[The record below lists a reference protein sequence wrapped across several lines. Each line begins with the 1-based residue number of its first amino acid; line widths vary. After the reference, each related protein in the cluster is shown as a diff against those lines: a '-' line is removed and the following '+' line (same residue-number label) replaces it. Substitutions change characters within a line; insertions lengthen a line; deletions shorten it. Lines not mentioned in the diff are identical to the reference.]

1 MIGFHGVTW
10 AQVARGIALF
20 LLGALLGALGATIN
34 LGGRLEQFAMDNE
47 RLVDRLSD
55 LEDKYERLQQQPA
68 SSLQV
73 KDIVVELVDFRG
85 DERTALQLRKYVR
98 DLLQD
103 HIIGEDVSDVNHI
116 LLQQLVH
123 DRRIVL
129 EKREWHI
136 EVIMSSI
143 TWETY
148 FLYVTVGTTL
158 SQ

>member
-1 MIGFHGVTW
+1 MSFFSVTR
-10 AQVARGIALF
+10 AQIVRGSALL
-20 LLGALLGALGATIN
+20 LLGILLGALGATFH
-34 LGGRLEQFAMDNE
+34 LGALVESLTMDKE
-47 RLVDRLSD
+47 RLVDRLTD
-55 LEDKYERLQQQPA
+55 LEEKYEKLLQQPA
-68 SSLQV
+68 SRLQV

-85 DERTALQLRKYVR
+85 DERTALQLRKYIR

-103 HIIGEDVSDVNHI
+103 HIIGEAVTDINHL

-123 DRRIVL
+123 DRRVVL

-136 EVIMSSI
+136 RVLMSSI

-148 FLYVTVGTTL
+148 FLYVTVNTTL